1 MLACG
6 RDTRSARQIM
16 PTDIGTPRLLAPLL
30 HRPCAVPPMCTQFM
44 VQAWRPY
51 QQRIASASISDDK
64 RRCWRTELPPASFGI
79 GDTLGLVVP
88 LAAEALLNDA
98 ALDVMVSVT
107 GEVASSVYATLGML
121 REKDARAQC
130 SPLSAKKISHE
141 QTRKFQQSWAFHDT
155 VKHHSP
161 HVSDVLGPPVNTTTS
176 RGSLPPTCL
185 LRMMLSCPSGHV
197 AHLVKQAKALL
208 PSGGY
213 VAVHARLGANSYAI
227 EKALMNGISDAY
239 TNTTDLT
246 N

>member
-1 MLACG
+1 MQHTVRTLRAPRAAREIVSDLEFRMKTPLRRNGAKIEAPFLAEGEIRDQERSRPRSTSMLACG

-141 QTRKFQQSWAFHDT
+141 QTRTH
-155 VKHHSP
+155 
-161 HVSDVLGPPVNTTTS
+161 
-176 RGSLPPTCL
+176 
-185 LRMMLSCPSGHV
+185 
-197 AHLVKQAKALL
+197 
-208 PSGGY
+208 
-213 VAVHARLGANSYAI
+213 
-227 EKALMNGISDAY
+227 
-239 TNTTDLT
+239 
-246 N
+246 